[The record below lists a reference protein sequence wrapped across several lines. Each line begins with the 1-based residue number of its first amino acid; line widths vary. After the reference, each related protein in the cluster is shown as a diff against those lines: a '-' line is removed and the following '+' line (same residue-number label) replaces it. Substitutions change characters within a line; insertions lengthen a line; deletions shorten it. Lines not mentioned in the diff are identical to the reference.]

1 VNITQYPF
9 RLPVALDHW
18 FDSMILC
25 YFLDFVGN
33 RLYLPVGSPVTNDI
47 IVGHTARFRHVEF
60 HYIFSTL
67 IITCSDHQLQKLF
80 TLHRFTPSPYYS
92 SSDSP
97 LSSCREAGPL
107 TPDAVYSLW

>member
-1 VNITQYPF
+1 MLTVLEKTFKVIVIAFGFVEYMDDNILNITQYPF
-9 RLPVALDHW
+9 RLPVALDHG
-18 FDSMILC
+18 FDAMILC

-67 IITCSDHQLQKLF
+67 IITCSDHQ
-80 TLHRFTPSPYYS
+80 
-92 SSDSP
+92 
-97 LSSCREAGPL
+97 
-107 TPDAVYSLW
+107 